1 MPKLAVC
8 SLLLLTACTAQ
19 NAFQAAKTAECQQYG
34 KSAVQCSGSHSDD
47 WRKLQQEQKNNHE

>member
-19 NAFQAAKTAECQQYG
+19 NTFQVAKSLECEQYG
-34 KSAVQCSGSHSDD
+34 KSAVHCTGSHSDD
-47 WRKLQQEQKNNHE
+47 WRKLQQEKQANQ